1 MTEVVCRD
9 DHWSIDVPQIAKEPV
24 NRTAAL
30 TSGSVDEVSVR
41 SRREAVE
48 GWNGRW
54 GTKRAAFRF
63 YAELNDF
70 LPRRNRFA
78 TIVRLF
84 DGEASVKDLIEAA
97 GVPHTEVDLVIVN
110 RESVDFAY
118 RVRDGDRIAVY
129 PVFEMLDIGPIATV
143 RPEPLREPRFFAD
156 AHLGRLARHLRL
168 LGFDTAYERDCDDA
182 RLAAIAAAEGRIVL
196 TRDGGVLKR
205 NVVSRGMFVRSPQS
219 RAQLLE
225 VARRL
230 QLLSRF
236 KPFTRCL
243 ECNAALTAVSKQD
256 VAALVPRRAWQSHE
270 QFVRCTRC
278 GRVYWAGTHHERL
291 RRLVEDVQI
300 TLRSSR

>member
-1 MTEVVCRD
+1 M
-9 DHWSIDVPQIAKEPV
+9 S
-24 NRTAAL
+24 
-30 TSGSVDEVSVR
+30 
-41 SRREAVE
+41 
-48 GWNGRW
+48 
-54 GTKRAAFRF
+54 TKRAEFRF

-70 LPRRNRFA
+70 LPRRHRFE

-84 DGEASVKDLIEAA
+84 DGEVSVKDSIEAV

-110 RESVDFAY
+110 SESVDFTY

-129 PVFEMLDIGPIATV
+129 PVFEALDIGPIARV

-182 RLAAIAAAEGRIVL
+182 QLAASAARDGRIVL
-196 TRDGGVLKR
+196 THDGGLLKR
-205 NVVSRGMFVRSPQS
+205 NAVTHGMFVRAQQP

-243 ECNAALTAVSKQD
+243 ECNGALTTASKLE
-256 VAALVPRRAWQSHE
+256 VAAVVPEHAWRSHE
-270 QFVRCTRC
+270 EFVRCPSC

-291 RRLVEDVQI
+291 RRLVEDIQTALVRP
-300 TLRSSR
+300 T

>member
-1 MTEVVCRD
+1 VT
-9 DHWSIDVPQIAKEPV
+9 AKGEKP
-24 NRTAAL
+24 TGAAK
-30 TSGSVDEVSVR
+30 R
-41 SRREAVE
+41 VE
-48 GWNGRW
+48 C
-54 GTKRAAFRF
+54 RF

-70 LPRRNRFA
+70 LPRQHRFA
-78 TIVRLF
+78 TVVRRF
-84 DGEASVKDLIEAA
+84 DGEASVKDLIESA

-110 RESVDFAY
+110 GESVDFAY

-129 PVFEMLDIGPIATV
+129 PVFEALDIGPIASV

-182 RLAAIAAAEGRIVL
+182 HLAATAAAEHRIVL
-196 TRDGGVLKR
+196 TRDAGLLKR
-205 NVVSRGMFVRSPQS
+205 NVVTHGLFVRALQP

-230 QLLSRF
+230 ELLSRF

-243 ECNAALTAVSKQD
+243 ACNGVLSAVSRD
-256 VAALVPRRAWQSHE
+256 EVAAQVPERAWHSHE
-270 QFVRCTRC
+270 RFVRCIQC

-291 RRLVEDVQI
+291 RQLVEDI
-300 TLRSSR
+300 EMALHNPA

>member
-1 MTEVVCRD
+1 M
-9 DHWSIDVPQIAKEPV
+9 S
-24 NRTAAL
+24 
-30 TSGSVDEVSVR
+30 
-41 SRREAVE
+41 
-48 GWNGRW
+48 
-54 GTKRAAFRF
+54 TKRAEFRF

-70 LPRRNRFA
+70 LPRRHRFA
-78 TIVRLF
+78 TVVRLF
-84 DGEASVKDLIEAA
+84 DGEVSVKDSIEAA

-110 RESVDFAY
+110 GESVDFTH

-129 PVFEMLDIGPIATV
+129 PVFEALDIGPIAHV

-156 AHLGRLARHLRL
+156 AHLGRLARYLRL

-182 RLAAIAAAEGRIVL
+182 HLAASAARERRIVL
-196 TRDGGVLKR
+196 THDEGLLKR
-205 NVVSRGMFVRSPQS
+205 NMVTHGMFERSQQP

-243 ECNAALTAVSKQD
+243 ECNGELTTTSKPE
-256 VAALVPRRAWQSHE
+256 VAGLVPERAWRSHE
-270 QFVRCTRC
+270 EFMRCTNC

-291 RRLVEDVQI
+291 HRLVEDIQL
-300 TLRSSR
+300 TLGRA